1 MSMIN
6 TITKAVT
13 LTIVALAFLSAPLTL
28 GCAANP
34 NAVVASSIA
43 VAANTALDV
52 LTRQFERDMTDAILA
67 VADRPY
73 PSEAARNNAINRA
86 GDDVMAEWIAVWGDP
101 PDVPEPRVGA
111 WTTFRIAHDTWAVAI
126 ERGEDGAA
134 QADKVRTAYCA
145 LVAAVP
151 QKARHIMVGASI
163 VCVNLPDAGVLPIQ
177 DGGVR

>member
-1 MSMIN
+1 MNRTM
-6 TITKAVT
+6 
-13 LTIVALAFLSAPLTL
+13 LTACAIVVAALAFLFAPLTI
-28 GCAANP
+28 GCSANP

-52 LTRQFERDMTDAILA
+52 LTRQFERDMTDAILM
-67 VADRPY
+67 VADRQY
-73 PSEAARNNAINRA
+73 PSEAARNDAINRA
-86 GDDVMAEWIAVWGDP
+86 GDDITAQWIAVWGDP
-101 PDVPEPRVGA
+101 PDVPNARVGA
-111 WTTFRIAHDTWAVAI
+111 WTTFRLAHDTWAVAI